1 MGKKSYISLNKTS
14 LKFANNSS
22 FELFANLS
30 IEEGERILLI
40 GPNGSG
46 KSSLIQ
52 IISGHITP
60 SKGNVV
66 LENIHKA
73 NKEKKEI
80 SELISYMPQSPYLP
94 LHFDVFDFVITGR
107 FSSKNVKANFSKND
121 YKLAIQILKKINLFN
136 KWNSKLAHLS
146 GGEKQLALLAHNL
159 IQNKPIQLFD
169 EPTSNLD
176 PFNQSEVMNLILF
189 STFNKPVTTIVSTHD
204 INFAW
209 KFNRVIMIKNGVIF
223 KDGSPSKTIT
233 TKNLSSLYGK
243 EIKVKKINNKH
254 FILTH

>member
-1 MGKKSYISLNKTS
+1 MDKISYISLNKTS
-14 LKFANNSS
+14 LKFNNSS
-22 FELFANLS
+22 FELFANLT
-30 IEEGERILLI
+30 IEKGEKILLI

-52 IISGHITP
+52 LISGHITP
-60 SKGNVV
+60 NKGEV
-66 LENIHKA
+66 LHKNIHKT
-73 NKEKKEI
+73 NKGSKKI

-107 FSSKNVKANFSKND
+107 FSNKNIKTNLSKND
-121 YKLAIQILKKINLFN
+121 YKLTMQILKKINLFN
-136 KWNSKLAHLS
+136 KWDSKLAHLS

-159 IQNKPIQLFD
+159 IQNKPVQLFD

-176 PFNQSEVMNLILF
+176 PFNQSEVMNLILYP
-189 STFNKPVTTIVSTHD
+189 SLNKPITTIVSTHD

-223 KDGSPSKTIT
+223 KDGSPNKIIN
-233 TKNLSSLYGK
+233 TKNLSSLYEK

-254 FILTH
+254 FVLTH

>member
-1 MGKKSYISLNKTS
+1 MDKISCISLNNTS
-14 LKFANNSS
+14 LKFNNSS
-22 FELFANLS
+22 FELFANLT
-30 IEEGERILLI
+30 IKEGEKILLI

-52 IISGHITP
+52 LISGHITP
-60 SKGNVV
+60 SKGKV
-66 LENIHKA
+66 LLNINKA
-73 NKEKKEI
+73 NKVLKDI

-107 FSSKNVKANFSKND
+107 YSNKNIKTNLSKND
-121 YKLAIQILKKINLFN
+121 YKLTMQILKKINLFN
-136 KWNSKLAHLS
+136 KWNSKLSHLS

-159 IQNKPIQLFD
+159 IQNKPVQLFD

-176 PFNQSEVMNLILF
+176 PFNQSEVMNLILY
-189 STFNKPVTTIVSTHD
+189 SSLNKPVTTIVSTHD

-223 KDGSPSKTIT
+223 KDGSPDKIIN
-233 TKNLSSLYGK
+233 TKNLSSLYEK
-243 EIKVKKINNKH
+243 EIKVKIINNKH
-254 FILTH
+254 FVLTH